1 MTLRVGLVGYG
12 DAGRGIHLPLLRAAG
27 LKVGAVLTRD
37 PGRAAAARGDLP
49 DADVVPDL
57 PALLST
63 GPDLVVLASA
73 TGVHEEQAAAC
84 IDAGVAVVVEKPL
97 AVDAAGAERLARR
110 AEAAGVPL
118 TVFQNR
124 RWDGE
129 QLALRQLLAAGV
141 LGTVFR
147 FERRW
152 ERWRPQPKDRWK
164 ENAAPRE
171 GGGLLLDLH
180 SHLVDAAVDLLGPVT
195 HVYAEVSAHTTRAE
209 DDAFLACT
217 HASGAHSHLGALS
230 ISAAPGPR
238 TRVLGMKGA
247 YVATSF
253 EAEPTAFADLADRDA
268 DHVGWLVVGPERT
281 PVPRPPGRHA
291 DFYRDVAAALTEGRG
306 QAGMPVQ
313 PAEAVHVLSV
323 IDAARVSAAERV
335 VVEVPAPRLW
345 TTKTGMGPDTLH

>member
-1 MTLRVGLVGYG
+1 VPITFFHN
-12 DAGRGIHLPLLRAAG
+12 GRW
-27 LKVGAVLTRD
+27 
-37 PGRAAAARGDLP
+37 
-49 DADVVPDL
+49 
-57 PALLST
+57 
-63 GPDLVVLASA
+63 
-73 TGVHEEQAAAC
+73 
-84 IDAGVAVVVEKPL
+84 AGVL
-97 AVDAAGAERLARR
+97 
-110 AEAAGVPL
+110 
-118 TVFQNR
+118 
-124 RWDGE
+124 
-129 QLALRQLLAAGV
+129 LALRLLLAAGV

-345 TTKTGMGPDTLH
+345 TTKAGMGPDTLH